1 MSISIAAVDN
11 RNGKTAKV
19 TVDSPDTNVNRV
31 YTRPS
36 GSGSSGTWTQAKD
49 TADANV
55 EFTGP
60 SEVNIKLTPGV
71 YDVKLVSEDVAGDQ
85 DADITHVRTTSP
97 VYKTARYRVVQV
109 LRMPGAPTK
118 ELVLERIERPVHP

>member
-11 RNGKTAKV
+11 RDGRTATV
-19 TVDSPDTNVNRV
+19 TVGSPETNVNRV

-49 TADANV
+49 TSDADV

-60 SEVNIKLTPGV
+60 DEVTIKLTPGV
-71 YDVKLVSEDVAGDQ
+71 YDLKLISEDTEGNQ

-97 VYKTARYRVVQV
+97 VYKTARYRVTQV

-118 ELVLERIERPVHP
+118 ELVLERIERPTHP